1 MGITPRE
8 EERCEELQEYFWR
21 TILQVPRGTPK
32 VALRAETGSLKM
44 KVRIW
49 KQKLMLAKR
58 IREQEGGLAKE
69 IFEEQ
74 VAMGWPGL
82 AREVTEVCK
91 VVGLEDV
98 SKKRVTKEEV
108 DEAIFFA
115 NQKEIKEEMIKYEK
129 LKDIK
134 NEDFRKEQK
143 YMEEKGIE
151 RGRMAFRV
159 RTKMVKKVKMN
170 FKSMYLKNLKCEACD
185 QEEDETQEHLLVC
198 PGWAEQVGSLDTTRI
213 EDRVE
218 FFIRVMKLK
227 R

>member
-1 MGITPRE
+1 MGCTAKQE
-8 EERCEELQEYFWR
+8 EMCEGLQELFWR
-21 TILQVPRGTPK
+21 TVLQVPRGTPK
-32 VALRAETGSLKM
+32 VMLKAETATMKM
-44 KVRIW
+44 KFRIW
-49 KQKLMLAKR
+49 KEKLRLVKRIQSQERSLAKA
-58 IREQEGGLAKE
+58 IY
-69 IFEEQ
+69 EEQ

-82 AREVTEVCK
+82 AREVTDVCK
-91 VVGLEDV
+91 VVGLEDMSRRSV
-98 SKKRVTKEEV
+98 SKEEV

-115 NQKEIKEEMIKYEK
+115 NQKELKEEMNKYEK

-170 FKSMYLKNLKCEACD
+170 YKNMHRKNLKCEECD

-198 PGWAEQVGSLDTTRI
+198 PGWAEQMGSLDITTI